1 VNVSRIRRFPRGGVL
16 PAQIGSTP
24 CPLVL
29 EWPEI
34 AERLALTLIAGVL
47 IGLDRDEHGGPA
59 GLRTTLLDR

>member
-1 VNVSRIRRFPRGGVL
+1 M
-16 PAQIGSTP
+16 
-24 CPLVL
+24 PLVS

-59 GLRTTLLDR
+59 GLRTTLLER